1 MAVAAR
7 QKDAKRQ
14 TSRDVGLVVVSGG
27 RRRNPM
33 NAATV
38 RNLTFVVCAVMVVF
52 MLAGLS
58 RVWMSSQATQ
68 ASLESQQL
76 KFSLKEASK
85 KGDTLEVEY
94 AFNARTERIQVI
106 ARDSLAMIPAQDV
119 SYIDL
124 SPPAPAVVAEVPDS
138 AFANKT
144 VRADATGLADL
155 IAGLLSGSESGVR
168 VVGGR

>member
-7 QKDAKRQ
+7 QRDTKRQ
-14 TSRDVGLVVVSGG
+14 ASRDAGLVVVSGG
-27 RRRNPM
+27 RRRNAL

-38 RNLTFVVCAVMVVF
+38 RNLTVVVCAVMIVF

-85 KGDTLEVEY
+85 KGDALEVEY
-94 AFNARTERIQVI
+94 AFTARTERIQAI
-106 ARDSLAMIPAQDV
+106 ARDSLAMIPAEDV

-124 SPPAPAVVAEVPDS
+124 SPPVAETVVEVPDS

-155 IAGLLSGSESGVR
+155 IASLLSGSESGVR